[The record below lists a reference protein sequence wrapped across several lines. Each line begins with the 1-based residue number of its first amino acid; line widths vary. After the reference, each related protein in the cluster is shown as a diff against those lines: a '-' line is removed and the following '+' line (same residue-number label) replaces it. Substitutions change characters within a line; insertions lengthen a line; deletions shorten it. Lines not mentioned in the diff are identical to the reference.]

1 MAQLSKSTFET
12 TYQDANGTFADNTTR
27 QITEADMRQ
36 FADDIADSALLLD
49 DSYDTIQFII
59 DGGGSVITT
68 GVKGDIMV
76 PFNCTVLGWDIVADA
91 SGTIQV
97 DIWKDTYANF
107 PPTVADTIT
116 GTEKP
121 ALSSAQK
128 NQDTALSSWTTT
140 LNRNEWLRINVD
152 ASPVPATVTRV
163 TVVIRVKRTAA

>member
-1 MAQLSKSTFET
+1 MAQLSKSTFDT
-12 TYQDANGTFADNTTR
+12 TYTDVGGTFADNTTR

-36 FADDIADSALLLD
+36 FSDDIGDSALFLD
-49 DSYDTIQFII
+49 DAYDTIQFII
-59 DGGGSVITT
+59 DGGGSAITS

-76 PFNCTVLGWDIVADA
+76 PFNCTVLGWDIVADT

-97 DIWKDTYANF
+97 DVWKDTYANF

-128 NQDTALSSWTTT
+128 NQDTSLSSWTTT

-152 ASPVPATVTRV
+152 SSPAPATVTRV
-163 TVVIRVKRTAA
+163 TIAIRVKRTTA

>member
-1 MAQLSKSTFET
+1 MSQLSKSTFET
-12 TYQDANGTFADNTTR
+12 TYQNSSGTFADNTTR
-27 QITEADMRQ
+27 LITEADMRQ
-36 FADDIADSALLLD
+36 FADDIADSALFLD
-49 DSYDTIQFII
+49 DAYDTIQFII
-59 DGGGSVITT
+59 DGGGSAITS
-68 GVKGDIMV
+68 GIKGDIMV
-76 PFNCTVLGWDIVADA
+76 PFNCTVQGWDIVGDA

-128 NQDTALSSWTTT
+128 NQDTSLSSWTTT
-140 LNRNEWLRINVD
+140 LTRNDWLRINVD
-152 ASPVPATVTRV
+152 SSPSPATVTRV

>member
-1 MAQLSKSTFET
+1 MTQLSKSTFET
-12 TYQDANGTFADNTTR
+12 TYQNSSGTFADNTTR
-27 QITEADMRQ
+27 QITESDMRQ
-36 FADDIADSALLLD
+36 FADDIADSAIFLD

-59 DGGGSVITT
+59 DGGGSAITS
-68 GVKGDIMV
+68 GIKADIMV
-76 PFNCTVLGWDIVADA
+76 PYNCTVLGWDIVGDA

-128 NQDTALSSWTTT
+128 NQDTSLSSWTTSLT
-140 LNRNEWLRINVD
+140 RNDWLRINVD
-152 ASPVPATVTRV
+152 SSPAPATVTRV